1 MTFNTRTRV
10 KTPDRGRSL
19 RVAYIM
25 SRFPKLTETFV
36 LYEMLAVER
45 LGVQVE
51 VYPLLRQREAAVH
64 DDARPLVE
72 RAHYHPFISIPIILA
87 QFSFLFRRPGAY
99 CRTWWEVLSG
109 TWGSWNFFIGAL
121 GIFPKA
127 VRFAYEMER
136 QGIDHVHAHFAN
148 HPAVAALVIH
158 RLTGIPF
165 SFTAHAHDLHV
176 ERRMLGAK
184 VRASKFAVTVSEF
197 NRRIM
202 LEECDP
208 PSGSKVRVIHCG
220 VDPDAFANDRRP
232 EPDRPL
238 EIVCVAALRELK
250 GHRYLID
257 ACQRLLERGVSFRC
271 HLIGDGPLRPQIESQ
286 IASSNLQ
293 HCVFVHGGLTRPDV
307 MATLAAS
314 DVAVLASVKTSS
326 GRWEGI
332 PVALM
337 EAMAAGLP
345 VVASATSGIPELVQD
360 GRSGTLVPPEDAVA
374 IADALELMARDRT
387 RAAQMGAA
395 GRERVL
401 RDFNQHASALELAKL
416 FAVT

>member
-1 MTFNTRTRV
+1 MSFSMRSRV
-10 KTPDRGRSL
+10 GGPL

-51 VYPLLRQREAAVH
+51 VYPLLRQRESTAHAE
-64 DDARPLVE
+64 AEPLVA
-72 RAHYHPFISIPIILA
+72 RAHFHSFISLPVIAA
-87 QFSFLFRRPGAY
+87 QLNFLRRRPGAY
-99 CRTWWEVLSG
+99 VRTWWEVLRG

-121 GIFPKA
+121 GILPKA

-165 SFTAHAHDLHV
+165 SFTAHAHDLHI

-197 NRRIM
+197 NRRLM
-202 LEECDP
+202 LDECDVAA
-208 PSGSKVRVIHCG
+208 GGKIRIIHCG
-220 VDPDAFANDRRP
+220 VDPDAF
-232 EPDRPL
+232 PDGHAADTGRPL

-250 GHRYLID
+250 GHRYLIE
-257 ACQRLLERGVSFRC
+257 ACHRLVERGVNFQC
-271 HLIGDGPLRPQIESQ
+271 HLVGEGPLRPQIEAQ
-286 IASSNLQ
+286 IASLGLE
-293 HCVFVHGGLTRPDV
+293 HCVIVHGGLTRPDV
-307 MATLAAS
+307 MSMLAGS
-314 DVAVLASVKTSS
+314 DVAVLTSVRTSS

-345 VVASATSGIPELVQD
+345 VIASDTSGIPELVED
-360 GRSGTLVPPEDAVA
+360 GRTGTLVPPEDVDA
-374 IADALELMARDRT
+374 IAGALESMAGDPK
-387 RAAQMGAA
+387 RAARMGAA

-401 RDFNQHASALELAKL
+401 RDFNQQSSARELAAL